1 MRARPSSTFVVA
13 PAMASSILAF
23 MCVTAHALLS
33 ALVARLEGEGP
44 DARADELRAIIAS
57 GAPKA
62 DVEAALKRAKGERAV
77 RALALL
83 DQC

>member
-1 MRARPSSTFVVA
+1 
-13 PAMASSILAF
+13 

-33 ALVARLEGEGP
+33 ALVSRLEGEGP
-44 DARADELRAIIAS
+44 DARVDELRAIIAS

-62 DVEAALKRAKGERAV
+62 DVEAALRRAKGERAV